1 MKLLFMMPFMMFL
14 QFMMLFMMIFMM
26 MFMLF
31 MMLFMLLMKP
41 VSLFSVDLCQL
52 FSKKNFLGASVMP
65 VFIRKGLVLGRATF
79 MECRKVGHG

>member
-52 FSKKNFLGASVMP
+52 FSKKKLFGG
-65 VFIRKGLVLGRATF
+65 IRYA
-79 MECRKVGHG
+79 CIH